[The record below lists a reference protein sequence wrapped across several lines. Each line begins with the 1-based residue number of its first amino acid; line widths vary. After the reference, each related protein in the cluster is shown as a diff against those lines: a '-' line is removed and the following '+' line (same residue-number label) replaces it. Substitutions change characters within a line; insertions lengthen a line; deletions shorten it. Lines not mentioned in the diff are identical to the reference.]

1 MEKKFGRI
9 PYYKGEWTTGT
20 VAMHKW
26 RYTYHGSE
34 FQSNIDNN
42 TNPPTDNVGNINSG
56 WSIISRGLDYYL
68 ATGYLY
74 KGVANPA
81 TDPGSPDAKLIYIAS
96 VAGTYTNFLDSN
108 SEPLVL
114 TSGINILSWDGT
126 TWSAAQVIGIDDKPT
141 SSSTKLISGQGI
153 FYENRNAAKGFSID
167 YSHNV
172 TINSGVISYAES
184 SVNDCFWIP
193 IPNNA
198 NYVALSG
205 VVITGYYRYFSSVV
219 PSAESY
225 IGYGNDGCVPNNAVL
240 ALVNVRKS
248 NNDNYDNADIAVRYI
263 TENVQAIIANALFS
277 EGHFVDNNHVV
288 SGPGTW
294 ETAIYNNNG
303 SYDCIWVLIK
313 DGAKKIKLTGATVRG
328 YYYFD
333 TLNPI
338 GKNPIA
344 YNTSGGV
351 VSGVKLCLINAAKV
365 DNPDGYDNL
374 VVTQD
379 YNYVTNRISAT
390 KAADEAS
397 KDFVILPRK
406 AISVDS
412 GSESV
417 SIIDMSSRDCA
428 FIYLK
433 PYTSFIELKN
443 AVLATGK
450 YFFFSGT
457 EISFANLL
465 GTTPGKVI
473 EGAMLAVTNIDLS
486 NSADDY
492 YKNVDLRY
500 EYNAVPAAELNNL
513 QMSAREKYYNVLEP
527 DDIIEHTRCYK
538 GEIQESRA
546 LDLYVYNIDLLKRYC
561 FSGSYSA
568 GVGGIYY
575 IAYFD
580 DEDKFIGYDSYYGG
594 GTSYSNAILDVP
606 ASAAKIK
613 MNVYRNYSSS
623 FNLSEVVLGDYYD
636 MDAILSTVNSMA
648 PLKVVV
654 AADKTFYV
662 RHKIDDNYDG
672 ILTFK
677 YYTAYG
683 LSYNCIMQSA
693 YYVGLNTESDT
704 EIMGKAEYQ
713 RCSDSQSP
721 VFTDN
726 FGPMYSNHGYAIPRI
741 VISEHGLDDNALG
754 TEWYD
759 QLNRHYKIG
768 RINGSSL
775 YLLPVIDTSGGRGY
789 EMPSW
794 RYSQT
799 MPTQITKVGTG
810 TTLNV
815 ESAYRYDYQVSQ
827 LRNTRV
833 VINGKEVGEGTYICS
848 EVELAY
854 EQIGYN
860 PLDIQVWYPTPEYGS
875 LMLTM
880 DRHFTV
886 TGSKGFLSLTSNT
899 VLNNLYPYPLHHYV
913 DVVPQLPFKIGDYDA
928 HVYIPKMNKHDTDID
943 FRAEF
948 ISNDDTHPAVR
959 YYRNSDDIVDVN
971 DIPDRAYCYLQNDND
986 EVLYGCAGGHSLVR
1000 GMSVKSI
1007 RNNYIAIG
1015 NSTNKLAEI
1024 GIWYPSAGNKHYN
1037 NIIAM
1042 TKAMYDDPTSP
1053 DAVANH
1059 VPDTFI
1065 NEFEGYMCW
1074 YKPQNDIQTFFHR
1087 SKDGYVVYI
1096 HTNKTID
1103 KGYAV
1108 LPDFMNNLAVDSII
1122 EQTNG
1127 IALKTNTVIDGKIFF
1142 SADNTETVYNYIV
1155 VLLK

>member
-1 MEKKFGRI
+1 MTEKISYI
-9 PYYKGEWTTGT
+9 PARLKSAAKGGFVTGAEDVMDDRLGMSQERVNEALENGINALDSQGYEHAEATEQTTDVTDLLPVTGEKNKLYQ
-20 VAMHKW
+20 VAFW
-26 RYTYHGSE
+26 DGEQY
-34 FQSNIDNN
+34 N
-42 TNPPTDNVGNINSG
+42 TNA
-56 WSIISRGLDYYL
+56 Y
-68 ATGYLY
+68 AQ
-74 KGVANPA
+74 
-81 TDPGSPDAKLIYIAS
+81 
-96 VAGTYTNFLDSN
+96 YT
-108 SEPLVL
+108 
-114 TSGINILSWDGT
+114 WDGEQYKLM
-126 TWSAAQVIGIDDKPT
+126 SVKNPGIDTKP
-141 SSSTKLISGQGI
+141 SSSNANLISGAGI
-153 FYENRNAAKGFSID
+153 FNENKNSAKGFSID

-172 TINSGVISYAES
+172 SINQGQISYVTS

-193 IPNNA
+193 IPKNAIRVTLNN
-198 NYVALSG
+198 
-205 VVITGYYRYFSSVV
+205 VVIGGNYRYFSSTT
-219 PSAESY
+219 PSTESY
-225 IGYGNDGCVPNNAVL
+225 IGYDQDGYVPNNAAL

-248 NNDNYDNADIAVRYI
+248 DNADYNNANIVVRYI
-263 TENVQAIIANALFS
+263 TEFIQTTINNALFP

-288 SGPGTW
+288 SGSGTW
-294 ETAIYNNNG
+294 ETATYKNNS
-303 SYDCIWVLIK
+303 SYDCIWVLVK
-313 DGAKKIKLTGATVRG
+313 DGAKKINLTGATVRG

-338 GKNPIA
+338 GKSPIA

-351 VSGVKLCLINAAKV
+351 VSGVKLCLINAAKE
-365 DNPDGYDNL
+365 DNVGGYDNL

-406 AISVDS
+406 AISVNS

-433 PYTSFIELKN
+433 PYTSFISLEN
-443 AVLATGK
+443 VVLASGT
-450 YFFFSGT
+450 YFFFSDT
-457 EISFANLL
+457 DVSFENLL
-465 GTTPGKVI
+465 GSTTGSVI
-473 EGAMLAVTNIDLS
+473 EGAMLAVVNIDLS
-486 NSADDY
+486 NSANDY
-492 YKNVDLRY
+492 YKNVDLKY
-500 EYNAVPAAELNNL
+500 QYNAIAASELNNI
-513 QMSAREKYYNVLEP
+513 QMSAREKHYSLLEP
-527 DDIIEHTRCYK
+527 DEIIEHARCYK
-538 GEIQESRA
+538 GDIQESSA
-546 LDLYVYNIDLLKRYC
+546 LDLYVYNIDPLKRYC

-568 GVGGIYY
+568 GVAGIYY

-580 DEDKFIGYDSYYGG
+580 DEDNFITYDSYYGKN
-594 GTSYSNAILDVP
+594 TSFSKALLNVP

-623 FNLSEVVLGDYYD
+623 FNLSEVILGDYYD
-636 MDAILSTVNSMA
+636 MDAILSTVNSIA

-662 RHKIDDNYDG
+662 RHKIDDDHDG

-704 EIMGKAEYQ
+704 DIMSKSEYQ
-713 RCSDSQSP
+713 TCRDSQSP

-726 FGPMYSNHGYAIPRI
+726 FGPMYSNHGYAIPRV
-741 VISEHGLDDNALG
+741 VIPEHGLDDNDLG

-759 QLNRHYKIG
+759 QLDRHYKIG

-833 VINGKEVGEGTYICS
+833 IINGKEVGEGTYICS

-854 EQIGYN
+854 EQLGYN
-860 PLDIQVWYPTPEYGS
+860 PLDVQVWYPTPEYGG

-899 VLNNLYPYPLHHYV
+899 VLNNLYPYPLHHYI

-971 DIPDRAYCYLQNDND
+971 DIPDRAYCYLKNEND
-986 EVLYGCAGGHSLVR
+986 EILYGCAGGHSLVR

-1024 GIWYPSAGNKHYN
+1024 GIWNPPAGNKHYN

-1087 SKDGYVVYI
+1087 SKEGYVVYI

-1142 SADNTETVYNYIV
+1142 TSDNSQIEYNYLV
-1155 VLLK
+1155 VRLR